1 MFYLWQTLSEH
12 HKNEDPDVI
21 GDPVAVTIV
30 IFLLCTLEEGG
41 RNHGKKYFLYA
52 CGNVENMDDPLID
65 YDEEMMM
72 NKEYGLLFYSK
83 TRLLR

>member
-1 MFYLWQTLSEH
+1 ME
-12 HKNEDPDVI
+12 
-21 GDPVAVTIV
+21 
-30 IFLLCTLEEGG
+30 
-41 RNHGKKYFLYA
+41 KKYFLYA